1 MATNGAQS
9 QVVAVFV
16 LTRHGDRT
24 ANYGNP
30 WNFTEAADELTPLG
44 KTMLYNQGQFI
55 HSVYFDPTSTTMV
68 KNISSIYTM
77 SQVNTL
83 ASDNEVIL
91 ASANAFLQG
100 VFPPTL
106 NSTDPTMTSTLAN
119 GTTYYPPLGGYQY
132 VPLNTLPDTND
143 IALDGWVDCTAM
155 KNGFANFQQSQ
166 AWQDKEQQTQ
176 SFFNNLTPLLGG
188 RPSNLANVY
197 SIYDY
202 LNYQYTY
209 NSTLAQ
215 SLGVDNFLYLK
226 SLANWY
232 EYNTYGGNYD
242 SINTIAGATFASQL
256 YNDINTTIS
265 SSTKSPIF
273 TYYADGFQTFISFFD
288 LYNLTDTNPEFQSIT
303 EFGSALVFEISTQST
318 NSVQFSDY
326 MVRMLYKNGT
336 DQGTPLVPYGLFGL
350 NSGAMPLDQFMGN
363 ISARSVNN
371 LTSWCSLCGN
381 NFSRGCQNLVV
392 AASCSSDRVSP
403 VGAGFIGAAVA
414 IVVGAIGA
422 LLFFLSRRRSF
433 RNTETASVIK
443 MNGIDRD

>member
-1 MATNGAQS
+1 MASGT
-9 QVVAVFV
+9 QVIATFI

-44 KTMLYNQGQFI
+44 KTMLYEQGQFI
-55 HSVYFDPTSTTMV
+55 HSVYLDSSSTSV
-68 KNISSIYTM
+68 IKNISSIYSM
-77 SQVNTL
+77 SQVSAL

-106 NSTDPTMTSTLAN
+106 NSTDPSMSSTLAN
-119 GTTYYPPLGGYQY
+119 GTTIYTPLGGYQY
-132 VPLNTLPDTND
+132 IPINTMPDASD

-155 KNGFANFQQSQ
+155 KQGFASFQNGQE
-166 AWQDKEQQTQ
+166 WQDKQTQ
-176 SFFNNLTPLLGG
+176 SQSFFDILIPFLGG

-209 NSTLAQ
+209 NATIAQ
-215 SLGVDNFLYLK
+215 QLGQDNFLYLK

-256 YNDINTTIS
+256 WKDINTTITS
-265 SSTKSPIF
+265 TTKSPKF
-273 TYYADGFQTFISFFD
+273 TYYADGFQTFLSFFD

-303 EFGSALVFEISTQST
+303 EFGSTLVFEISTQT
-318 NSVQFSDY
+318 NAESVQFSDY
-326 MVRMLYKNGT
+326 SLRMLYRNGT
-336 DQGTPLVPYGLFGL
+336 NAATQLVPYGLFGM
-350 NSGAMPLDQFMGN
+350 NSGGMPLDLFMGN

-371 LTSWCSLCGN
+371 LTSWCSLCDN
-381 NFSRGCQNLVV
+381 TFSRGCQNLPQT
-392 AASCSSDRVSP
+392 CPSDRVSP
-403 VGAGFIGAAVA
+403 IGAGFIGAAVA
-414 IVVGAIGA
+414 LVVGGVVAT
-422 LLFFLSRRRSF
+422 FFLLSRKRASRYGGG
-433 RNTETASVIK
+433 ETNSVIK
-443 MNGIDRD
+443 MNGIENE